1 MEVMNPNDAD
11 LQPYRSLHGAKGS
24 LHPEAGPCFIC
35 EGRFLVESA
44 LTAGHAEKLRILSV
58 LATPEA
64 LEALAPQ
71 IPPGSTALSLE
82 AEDLQALV
90 GFPFHRGVLCAVA
103 TPSEPPVEQLLA
115 ARRLIV
121 LPHVDNVDNL
131 GLILRSAAALGMDG
145 VLMGRGPGV
154 FERRTVRVSMG
165 AAWTVP
171 VWQRED
177 LSPMLEKWRGGG
189 GEIVGATL
197 TPEALNARDWHPMG
211 PTALVLGP
219 EAHGLDAAWLERCD
233 RQVAIPMANR
243 MDSLNVAAAGA
254 ILMFKMMEG

>member
-1 MEVMNPNDAD
+1 MIQKD
-11 LQPYRSLHGAKGS
+11 LALLPYRRLHGAKGS
-24 LHPEAGPCFIC
+24 MHPEAGPCFIC

-44 LTAGHAEKLRILSV
+44 LAAGREGRLQILSV
-58 LATPEA
+58 LTTPDA
-64 LEALAPQ
+64 LESLIPQ
-71 IPPGSTALSLE
+71 LPAGTAALSLE
-82 AEDLQALV
+82 VEEIQALV

-103 TPSEPPVEQLLA
+103 TPPEPPEDQMHSA
-115 ARRLIV
+115 KRLIV

-145 VLMGRGPGV
+145 VITGRGPGV

-177 LSPMLEKWRGGG
+177 PWDLLARWREAG
-189 GEIVGATL
+189 GEVIGAAL
-197 TPEALNARDWHPMG
+197 SPEALNAHHWQPAPR
-211 PTALVLGP
+211 TALVLGP
-219 EAHGLDAAWLERCD
+219 EAHGLDATWQERCD
-233 RQVAIPMANR
+233 HLIAIPMAQG

-254 ILMFKMMEG
+254 ILMFRMMGS